1 MLALASASFKVTDW
15 LTLQGRGNIDYVND
29 KYQQEIYASTSP
41 GIAGENGRY
50 IYYTYQTTLLYG
62 DLMAKLNKSWDDF
75 SLNAAIG
82 TSITDTRTSA
92 LRLDSKTASL
102 YYPNVFTIANINM
115 SSSAY
120 IEESDDARRQMQSF
134 FAMAQLG
141 YKESLYLDVTA
152 RNDWSSTLAFTERKS
167 RGFFYPSVGLSWI
180 IPKSFSMP
188 SLISFGLSL
197 IHISEPTRP

>member
-1 MLALASASFKVTDW
+1 M
-15 LTLQGRGNIDYVND
+15 ND

-141 YKESLYLDVTA
+141 
-152 RNDWSSTLAFTERKS
+152 
-167 RGFFYPSVGLSWI
+167 
-180 IPKSFSMP
+180 
-188 SLISFGLSL
+188 
-197 IHISEPTRP
+197 